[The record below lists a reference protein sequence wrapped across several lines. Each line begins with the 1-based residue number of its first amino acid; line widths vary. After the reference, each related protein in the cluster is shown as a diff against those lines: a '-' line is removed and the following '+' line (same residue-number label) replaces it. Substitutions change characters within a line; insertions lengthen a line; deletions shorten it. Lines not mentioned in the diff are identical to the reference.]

1 MSQSDRGILLL
12 GCPRSGTTLL
22 RRLLG
27 NHSSIAS
34 PGETG
39 LFRGAAN
46 FLKKDTTGVGV
57 ELGVLSGLGHI
68 GVNENQIKSRLI
80 DFVFAFL
87 DEYTQKAGK
96 KRWLEKDAF
105 NAFSLPEIEDIF
117 ADRVR
122 YICLVRHGLD
132 VAVSLDEFS
141 QKSRTYVSELH
152 NYIQRSANPLEAFAT
167 AWVDVSSNLRNLLQ
181 SQGDNAILVK
191 YEDLVADPDAELE
204 RILHFLSEPAE
215 DGMIEN
221 ALSDSESIGLSDWK
235 SYARGSI
242 DTESIGRWSSLP
254 PYTIA
259 RLASIAN
266 ETLQVFGYD
275 EIGDEWN
282 ESPELARRRY
292 EIGLALNLAKSQGK
306 NRDA

>member
-1 MSQSDRGILLL
+1 MSQSNRGILLL

-27 NHSSIAS
+27 NHSNIAS

-46 FLKKDTTGVGV
+46 FLRKDTTGVGV
-57 ELGVLSGLGHI
+57 DLGVLSGLGHI
-68 GVNENQIKSRLI
+68 GVNEKKIKSRLVE
-80 DFVFAFL
+80 FVFSFL
-87 DEYTQKAGK
+87 DEYTESAGK

-105 NAFSLPEIEDIF
+105 NAFNLPEIEDIF
-117 ADRVR
+117 ADKVR

-141 QKSRTYVSELH
+141 QKSRTYVLELH
-152 NYIQRSANPLEAFAT
+152 NYVQRSANPLEAFAT
-167 AWVDVSSNLRNLLQ
+167 AWVDISANLRNLLQ

-191 YEDLVADPDAELE
+191 YEDLVADPDSELE
-204 RILHFLSEPAE
+204 RILHFLDEPAE
-215 DGMIEN
+215 EGMIEN
-221 ALSDSESIGLSDWK
+221 ALNDSESIGLSDWK
-235 SYARGSI
+235 SYARASI
-242 DTESIGRWSSLP
+242 GAESIGRWSSLP
-254 PYTIA
+254 PYTISK
-259 RLASIAN
+259 LASIAN

-275 EIGDEWN
+275 EIDDEWN

-292 EIGLALNLAKSQGK
+292 EIGLALNLAKGQGI
-306 NRDA
+306 NRES